1 MPDQRRRWGTTTSR
15 ATRWD
20 TRKSG
25 SDTSLGRWPRGP
37 RPDGTVYFPGPWVG
51 APAAYDFTLEF
62 LRYFV
67 YGDPTYDLQS
77 FDLEADL
84 STLDGVLRPI
94 LNADDADLP
103 RLSARGGK
111 LLVTHGWHD
120 PALNSLTTVDYHSQV
135 ADVVGGDEIDHFFRL
150 FMASGMSHCSGGP
163 GPNRLDALTAMERW
177 LRDGTAPD
185 QIVASNPATGRTRP
199 LCPYPQ
205 VATYTRSGSIN
216 DASSYRCE
224 PRKSGTARCPRG
236 STGGCHDAAIRPT
249 PCTPSVE
256 GPCRRPTA
264 TNPSRAQHDHPGS
277 TPRRNHRLP
286 RRRRLCRDDH
296 DLGVSAGGR
305 VTRCPGPSLPDESGP
320 GRARRGSPRSS
331 SHRRV
336 ASTDHSRRTR
346 TNPEAAI
353 LGIWSAFEGP
363 LFIAATELWVAARLD
378 ADLRNR
384 LRPIEREIGHL
395 IHQLATEC
403 SLRRS

>member
-25 SDTSLGRWPRGP
+25 SDTSLGRWPRRP

-94 LNADDADLP
+94 LNADDADL
-103 RLSARGGK
+103 RAFQAHGGK

-150 FMASGMSHCSGGP
+150 FHGLWDVPLQWWP
-163 GPNRLDALTAMERW
+163 GPEPTRRTHGDGAVA
-177 LRDGTAPD
+177 RDGTAPD

-205 VATYTRSGSIN
+205 VATYTRSGSID

-224 PRKSGTARCPRG
+224 PRK
-236 STGGCHDAAIRPT
+236 
-249 PCTPSVE
+249 
-256 GPCRRPTA
+256 
-264 TNPSRAQHDHPGS
+264 
-277 TPRRNHRLP
+277 
-286 RRRRLCRDDH
+286 
-296 DLGVSAGGR
+296 
-305 VTRCPGPSLPDESGP
+305 
-320 GRARRGSPRSS
+320 
-331 SHRRV
+331 
-336 ASTDHSRRTR
+336 
-346 TNPEAAI
+346 
-353 LGIWSAFEGP
+353 
-363 LFIAATELWVAARLD
+363 
-378 ADLRNR
+378 
-384 LRPIEREIGHL
+384 
-395 IHQLATEC
+395 
-403 SLRRS
+403 